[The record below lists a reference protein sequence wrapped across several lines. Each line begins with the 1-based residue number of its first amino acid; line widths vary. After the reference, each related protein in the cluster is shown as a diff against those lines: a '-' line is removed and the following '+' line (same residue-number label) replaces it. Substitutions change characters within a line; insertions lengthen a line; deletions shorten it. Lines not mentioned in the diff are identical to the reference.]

1 MPSWVEENSESINTG
16 NDVADQIITVML
28 TTSMFI
34 AGTLGFILD
43 NTIPGTLEE
52 RGLIAWRAQSEPNK
66 TEKFHSMTARLIDI
80 HHIFDNTT
88 FLNIL
93 LVDFILFQQSPQNG
107 LKLIL

>member
-52 RGLIAWRAQSEPNK
+52 RGVIAWRALSSEPK
-66 TEKFHSMTARLIDI
+66 KDDDIDDSRVTLDTYDIPFMTKYLKNWTWTKYIPC
-80 HHIFDNTT
+80 FPT
-88 FLNIL
+88 F
-93 LVDFILFQQSPQNG
+93 
-107 LKLIL
+107 K